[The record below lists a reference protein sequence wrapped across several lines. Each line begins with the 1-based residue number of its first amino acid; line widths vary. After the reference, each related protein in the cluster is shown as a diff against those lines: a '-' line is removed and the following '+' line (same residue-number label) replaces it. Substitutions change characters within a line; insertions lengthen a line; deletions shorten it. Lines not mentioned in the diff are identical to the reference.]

1 MLLSSHLPHKK
12 HPSIKILLPRRQ
24 RAQVPGKFTQSLTP
38 DINFYSTPSPSP
50 FILKGKSLQ
59 EEGGQGWT
67 AAPGAGAARRLQL
80 PTWRVHFNVKYQLS
94 GIGHHHFPP
103 VRVIAVHI
111 PHRVVHRDSQVPARL
126 EIRGWIAR
134 LLIERGKNF

>member
-1 MLLSSHLPHKK
+1 MD
-12 HPSIKILLPRRQ
+12 
-24 RAQVPGKFTQSLTP
+24 GSLRP
-38 DINFYSTPSPSP
+38 
-50 FILKGKSLQ
+50 
-59 EEGGQGWT
+59 
-67 AAPGAGAARRLQL
+67 AARGAGPARRLRL

-111 PHRVVHRDSQVPARL
+111 PQRVVHRDSQVPAGL

-134 LLIERGKNF
+134 LLFERWKKKWEGLKKKEKKKSREEFTSL

>member
-1 MLLSSHLPHKK
+1 MDGS
-12 HPSIKILLPRRQ
+12 PR
-24 RAQVPGKFTQSLTP
+24 P
-38 DINFYSTPSPSP
+38 
-50 FILKGKSLQ
+50 
-59 EEGGQGWT
+59 
-67 AAPGAGAARRLQL
+67 AARGAGAARRLRL

-111 PHRVVHRDSQVPARL
+111 PHRVVHRDSQVPAGL

-134 LLIERGKNF
+134 LLIERWEKKKKKENKAEKNPPRSKITV